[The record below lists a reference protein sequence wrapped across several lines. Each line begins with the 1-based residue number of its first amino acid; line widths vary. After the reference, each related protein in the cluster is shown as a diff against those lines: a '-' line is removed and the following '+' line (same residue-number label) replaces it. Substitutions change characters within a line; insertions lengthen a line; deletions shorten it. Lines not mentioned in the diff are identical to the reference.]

1 MLTGI
6 HSVVIWTEDVSR
18 LLPFYRD
25 VLGLKPQ
32 MENKGF
38 VAFEASSGAALALG
52 SHSEVKGR
60 SRDPYRMMVDL
71 QVDDCQ
77 TEYERLS
84 KQGVEFI
91 RTPTKDAIHII
102 ATFHDPDGN
111 VLQLLEDREGSLA

>member
-6 HSVVIWTEDVSR
+6 HSVVIWTEDMSR

-32 MENKGF
+32 MENEGF

-52 SHSEVKGR
+52 AHSEVKGR
-60 SRDPYRMMVDL
+60 SQDPYRMMVDL

-77 TEYERLS
+77 AEYERLS
-84 KQGVEFI
+84 KQGVEFLKA
-91 RTPTKDAIHII
+91 PGKEGDGAII
-102 ATFHDPDGN
+102 ATLFDPDGN
-111 VLQLLEDREGSLA
+111 ILQLFQMT

>member
-1 MLTGI
+1 MLAGM
-6 HSVVIWTEDVSR
+6 HSVLIWSEDVKR
-18 LLPFYRD
+18 LVPFYRD

-32 MENKGF
+32 MESEGF
-38 VAFEASSGAALALG
+38 AVFLLNGAGLAIG
-52 SHSEVKGR
+52 THSEVQGPA
-60 SRDPYRMMVDL
+60 RDPNRMMVNL
-71 QVDDCQ
+71 RVDDCQ
-77 TEYERLS
+77 GEYERLS

>member
-1 MLTGI
+1 MFIGM
-6 HSVVIWTEDVSR
+6 HSVLIWSEDVKR
-18 LLPFYRD
+18 LVPFYRD

-32 MENKGF
+32 MESEGF
-38 VAFEASSGAALALG
+38 AVFLLDGVGLAIG
-52 SHSEVKGR
+52 THSEVQGQ
-60 SRDPYRMMVDL
+60 SRDPNRMMVNL
-71 QVDDCQ
+71 RVDDCQ
-77 TEYERLS
+77 GEYERLS

>member
-32 MENKGF
+32 MENEGF
-38 VAFEASSGAALALG
+38 IAFEASSGAALALG

-77 TEYERLS
+77 AEYERLS
-84 KQGVEFI
+84 KEGVEFV
-91 RTPTKDAIHII
+91 RAPSKEGDVTI
-102 ATFHDPDGN
+102 ATFLDPDGN
-111 VLQLLEDREGSLA
+111 VLQLFQMT

>member
-1 MLTGI
+1 MFMGM
-6 HSVVIWTEDVSR
+6 HSVLIWSEDVKR
-18 LLPFYRD
+18 LIPFYRD

-32 MENKGF
+32 MENEGF
-38 VAFEASSGAALALG
+38 VAFEASTGAVLALG
-52 SHSEVKGR
+52 AHSEVKGR
-60 SRDPYRMMVDL
+60 AQDPYRMMVDL
-71 QVDDCQ
+71 AVDDCQ
-77 TEYERLS
+77 AEYERLS

>member
-1 MLTGI
+1 MFMGM
-6 HSVVIWTEDVSR
+6 HSVLIWSEDVKR
-18 LLPFYRD
+18 LVPFYRD

-32 MENKGF
+32 MESEGF
-38 VAFEASSGAALALG
+38 VVFLLNGAGLAIG
-52 SHSEVKGR
+52 THSEVQGR
-60 SRDPYRMMVDL
+60 SRDPNRMMVNL
-71 QVDDCQ
+71 RVDDCQ
-77 TEYERLS
+77 GEYERLS

>member
-6 HSVVIWTEDVSR
+6 HSVLIWTEDVSR

-25 VLGLKPQ
+25 ILGLKPQ
-32 MENKGF
+32 MESEEFAVYMLNGPGLVIGK
-38 VAFEASSGAALALG
+38 
-52 SHSEVKGR
+52 HSEVQGK
-60 SRDPYRMMVDL
+60 SHDPNRVMVNFR
-71 QVDDCQ
+71 VKDCQ
-77 TEYERLS
+77 AEYERLS

>member
-1 MLTGI
+1 MLAGI

-32 MENKGF
+32 IENEGF

-52 SHSEVKGR
+52 AHSEVKGR
-60 SRDPYRMMVDL
+60 SQDPYRMMVDL

-77 TEYERLS
+77 AEYERLS
-84 KQGVEFI
+84 KQGVEFL
-91 RTPTKDAIHII
+91 RPPGKDGDVTI
-102 ATFHDPDGN
+102 ATFLDPDGN
-111 VLQLLEDREGSLA
+111 VLQLFQMT